1 MAQDIPTDQARKA
14 QASSLRDRL
23 AFAGLD
29 ADCCDLLRRFRPALE
44 GRLKEGLRDFFQ
56 RLQSSPDA
64 MRHFESDLQID
75 RLHDLQASH
84 WSVLTDARF
93 DALYAERVKVLS
105 DAESRMGLDPRWHIA
120 GHAVMLENL
129 IGCLVEQLMSKSLL
143 TSGRKRDKELADAI
157 QAVIRLVMVDLEIAI
172 SLRINELRLKQQRAL
187 AAQRDSDQAEA
198 NNLFGPVAAR
208 LADKDLSVRIGNDR
222 PEVYGELSALL
233 DQALDAMSGALQSV
247 GERLL
252 SAEGL
257 AQSMAQTG
265 REIATEIEAYSAD
278 VSDAALRIAELAT
291 RVQTSATEAADAEKA
306 VATARRSAEES
317 GEVVG
322 KAISA
327 MADIEDSAEKIGQI
341 IGVIDE
347 IAFQTNLL
355 ALNAGIEAARAGDS
369 GRGFAVVAQEV
380 RALAQRSAEAAREIK
395 QLVTGTKSQVD
406 AGVKMVHRT
415 QDAIGGI
422 VAQVAGINETVADI
436 SRATE
441 DQAQSLA
448 RVAGSIQSL
457 DQRLVTSAEKA
468 RGLGSQSDELQ
479 TVILELGRTVREF
492 RIARERA
499 EAPIWQAKPKA
510 SDPRAEEA
518 SSVMPEMSDEGVFFV
533 PAQLAALGR

>member
-1 MAQDIPTDQARKA
+1 MAQDTSTDQARKA

-29 ADCCDLLRRFRPALE
+29 ADCCDLLRRFRPTLE
-44 GRLKEGLRDFFQ
+44 GRLKDGLRDFFQ

-129 IGCLVEQLMSKSLL
+129 IGCLIEQLTSKSLL
-143 TSGRKRDKELADAI
+143 TAGRKRDKELADAI
-157 QAVIRLVMVDLEIAI
+157 QAVIRLVMVDLEIAV

-187 AAQRDSDQAEA
+187 AAQRDNDQAEA

-208 LADKDLSVRIGNDR
+208 LADKDLSVRIGGDR
-222 PEVYGELSALL
+222 PDVYGELSTLL
-233 DQALDAMSGALQSV
+233 DQALDAMSSALQTVS
-247 GERLL
+247 ERLM

-265 REIATEIEAYSAD
+265 RELASEIEQYSVD
-278 VSDAALRIAELAT
+278 VSDAVSRIADLAA
-291 RVQTSATEAADAEKA
+291 RVQHSATEAADAEKA

-327 MADIEDSAEKIGQI
+327 MADIEESAEKIGQI

-355 ALNAGIEAARAGDS
+355 ALNAGVEAARAGEA
-369 GRGFAVVAQEV
+369 GKGFAVVAQEV
-380 RALAQRSAEAAREIK
+380 RELAQRSATAAREIK
-395 QLVTGTKSQVD
+395 GLIQQSNTDVESGVRLVKDTGEALRNIEGHVRAINANMGAIATSAKEQSAGLGQVNTAVNQMDQVTQQNAAMVEQSTAASGALAIEAAKLRSLVDQFQLSESAHPGQALREV
-406 AGVKMVHRT
+406 ART
-415 QDAIGGI
+415 M
-422 VAQVAGINETVADI
+422 
-436 SRATE
+436 ATE
-441 DQAQSLA
+441 ADPTAYRRA
-448 RVAGSIQSL
+448 PKKVAAGGAHVQEW
-457 DQRLVTSAEKA
+457 AE
-468 RGLGSQSDELQ
+468 
-479 TVILELGRTVREF
+479 F
-492 RIARERA
+492 
-499 EAPIWQAKPKA
+499 
-510 SDPRAEEA
+510 
-518 SSVMPEMSDEGVFFV
+518 
-533 PAQLAALGR
+533 